1 MKIKKLLP
9 LLGLSVAL
17 VGCGGDKTAD
27 NPSSDATE
35 TTTIEAPASEEEST
49 DVNMDSEDE
58 VQTENDDT
66 MESTEDIIEST
77 EVEDSNNN

>member
-9 LLGLSVAL
+9 LLGLSIAL
-17 VGCGGDKTAD
+17 VGCGEQTPAD

-58 VQTENDDT
+58 VQTETDDT
-66 MESTEDIIEST
+66 MESTEMEST
-77 EVEDSNNN
+77 EVEDSTNN

>member
-17 VGCGGDKTAD
+17 VGCGQATDD
-27 NPSSDATE
+27 NTSSDATE
-35 TTTIEAPASEEEST
+35 TTTVEAPASEEEST